1 MHLQPGERNDSVF
14 VEISHEKLDE
24 EIAKYHAL
32 SWQWGSEK
40 ASEVIRIKH
49 KDEDNTDPDIW
60 TMEIMPNL
68 LAALKHLR
76 MKDKILRLW
85 VDAIC
90 IEQIEQ
96 DDSLHDEE
104 KNLEKSNQISIMT
117 DIYEM
122 AENVCVWLGEESE
135 DSAKAI
141 ELVNRLVQLKD
152 FDNIAGLE
160 SKISDHSNGNDLEA
174 LINLLKR
181 GWFSR
186 RWVVQVIYTVSRAL
200 ALSLTQDRRLHWPK
214 MPQYTAVAERSVGPK
229 LRMLLHYSKRL
240 DEVEPSTEFSRNC
253 PKQTMFQS
261 ISAIFRQCLHTAW
274 FRTRPAYFAER
285 ASPKPGVTLSK
296 NWSHFWLL
304 LMLPASTIPYTQYSG
319 SPPTSSQCMCRNPNQ
334 RSPMGNQSKV
344 LRNQVKVLQN

>member
-1 MHLQPGERNDSVF
+1 MGSIQKKYKHRPLGEKQIRILHLQPGERNDSVF
-14 VEISHEKLDE
+14 VEISHENLDAK
-24 EIAKYHAL
+24 IVKYHAL
-32 SWQWGSEK
+32 SWQWDGQK

-60 TMEIMPNL
+60 TMEIMANL

-96 DDSLHDEE
+96 DDNLHDEE

-152 FDNIAGLE
+152 FDDIAGLE
-160 SKISDHSNGNDLEA
+160 SKISGHSNGNDLGA
-174 LINLLKR
+174 LIKLLKR

-186 RWVVQVIYTVSRAL
+186 RWVVQVIYA
-200 ALSLTQDRRLHWPK
+200 
-214 MPQYTAVAERSVGPK
+214 
-229 LRMLLHYSKRL
+229 
-240 DEVEPSTEFSRNC
+240 
-253 PKQTMFQS
+253 
-261 ISAIFRQCLHTAW
+261 
-274 FRTRPAYFAER
+274 
-285 ASPKPGVTLSK
+285 ASPTFGIV
-296 NWSHFWLL
+296 
-304 LMLPASTIPYTQYSG
+304 
-319 SPPTSSQCMCRNPNQ
+319 
-334 RSPMGNQSKV
+334 
-344 LRNQVKVLQN
+344 